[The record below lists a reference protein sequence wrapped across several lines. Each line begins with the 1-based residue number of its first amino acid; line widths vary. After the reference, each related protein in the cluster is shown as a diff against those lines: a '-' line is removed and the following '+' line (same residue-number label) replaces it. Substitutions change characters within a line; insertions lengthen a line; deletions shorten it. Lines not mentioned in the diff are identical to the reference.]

1 MPIPCW
7 LDTCI
12 QREYAPPEGMQKAL
26 MLLLVTTLLACTA
39 HSATA
44 EESDV
49 IVTVDSTSL
58 RFSPSEV
65 TVTEG
70 QAVRFMWAGQ
80 ALAHNAV
87 ADDGL
92 FDSGD
97 PEQDVD
103 YRFVFEPGT
112 AGTHTFVCEPHASVG
127 MVGTV
132 IVEAAPVE
140 EVEEEAEVVASVD
153 TPAVSFVGS
162 ILVTAFAAVFVVR
175 HVDDEQVY

>member
-1 MPIPCW
+1 
-7 LDTCI
+7 
-12 QREYAPPEGMQKAL
+12 
-26 MLLLVTTLLACTA
+26 MLLIVTALFAFSSQTVA
-39 HSATA
+39 A
-44 EESDV
+44 EDSDV

-58 RFSPSEV
+58 RFSPSEI
-65 TVTEG
+65 TITEG

-92 FDSGD
+92 FDSGE
-97 PEQDVD
+97 PERDVD

-132 IVEAAPVE
+132 TVEAAPVE
-140 EVEEEAEVVASVD
+140 EVEEETEEVASED
-153 TPAVSFVGS
+153 TPAVS
-162 ILVTAFAAVFVVR
+162 LVSSLLMTAFAAVFVAR
-175 HVDDEQVY
+175 YADDEQME

>member
-1 MPIPCW
+1 
-7 LDTCI
+7 
-12 QREYAPPEGMQKAL
+12 MQKAL
-26 MLLLVTTLLACTA
+26 MLLMVTTLLACTA

-44 EESDV
+44 EGSDV

-132 IVEAAPVE
+132 TVEAAPVE

>member
-1 MPIPCW
+1 MLMISV
-7 LDTCI
+7 
-12 QREYAPPEGMQKAL
+12 AL
-26 MLLLVTTLLACTA
+26 LCATTQMAA
-39 HSATA
+39 ADS
-44 EESDV
+44 SDV
-49 IVTVDSTSL
+49 IVTVDSSSL

-70 QAVRFMWAGQ
+70 QAVRFMWSGQ
-80 ALAHNAV
+80 ALPHNAV

-97 PEQDVD
+97 PERDVD

-112 AGTHTFVCEPHASVG
+112 AGTHSFVCEPHASAG

-140 EVEEEAEVVASVD
+140 EVQEEEEVVTQD
-153 TPAVSFVGS
+153 TPSVSLIS
-162 ILVTAFAAVFVVR
+162 SLLVTAFAAVVVAR
-175 HVDDEQVY
+175 YNDDVQVE

>member
-1 MPIPCW
+1 
-7 LDTCI
+7 
-12 QREYAPPEGMQKAL
+12 MQKTL
-26 MLLLVTTLLACTA
+26 MLLIVTALFAFSSQTVA
-39 HSATA
+39 A
-44 EESDV
+44 EDSDV

-58 RFSPSEV
+58 RFSPSEI
-65 TVTEG
+65 TITEG

-92 FDSGD
+92 FDSGE
-97 PEQDVD
+97 PERDVD

-132 IVEAAPVE
+132 TVEAAPVE
-140 EVEEEAEVVASVD
+140 EVEEETEEVASED
-153 TPAVSFVGS
+153 TPAVS
-162 ILVTAFAAVFVVR
+162 LVSSLLMTAFAAVFVAR
-175 HVDDEQVY
+175 YADDEQME

>member
-1 MPIPCW
+1 
-7 LDTCI
+7 
-12 QREYAPPEGMQKAL
+12 MQKTL
-26 MLLLVTTLLACTA
+26 MLLIVTALFAISSQTVA
-39 HSATA
+39 A
-44 EESDV
+44 EDSDV

-58 RFSPSEV
+58 RFNPSEI
-65 TVTEG
+65 TITEG

-92 FDSGD
+92 FDSGE
-97 PEQDVD
+97 PERDVD

-132 IVEAAPVE
+132 TVEAAPVE
-140 EVEEEAEVVASVD
+140 EVEEETEEVASED
-153 TPAVSFVGS
+153 TPAVSLVS
-162 ILVTAFAAVFVVR
+162 SLLVTAFAAVFVAR
-175 HVDDEQVY
+175 YADDEQME

>member
-1 MPIPCW
+1 
-7 LDTCI
+7 
-12 QREYAPPEGMQKAL
+12 MQKTL
-26 MLLLVTTLLACTA
+26 MLLIVTALFAISSQTVA
-39 HSATA
+39 A
-44 EESDV
+44 EDSDV

-58 RFSPSEV
+58 RFSPSEI
-65 TVTEG
+65 TITEG

-92 FDSGD
+92 FDSGE
-97 PEQDVD
+97 PERDVD

-132 IVEAAPVE
+132 TVEAAPVE
-140 EVEEEAEVVASVD
+140 EVEEETEEVASED
-153 TPAVSFVGS
+153 TPAVSLVS
-162 ILVTAFAAVFVVR
+162 SLLVTAFAAVFIAR
-175 HVDDEQVY
+175 YADDEQME

>member
-1 MPIPCW
+1 M
-7 LDTCI
+7 
-12 QREYAPPEGMQKAL
+12 L
-26 MLLLVTTLLACTA
+26 MISVVLLCATTQMVA
-39 HSATA
+39 A
-44 EESDV
+44 ETSDV
-49 IVTVDSTSL
+49 IVTVDSSSL
-58 RFSPSEV
+58 RFNPSEV

-80 ALAHNAV
+80 ALPHNAV

-92 FDSGD
+92 FDSGE
-97 PEQDVD
+97 PERDVD

-140 EVEEEAEVVASVD
+140 EVKEEEKVVAQD
-153 TPAVSFVGS
+153 TPSVSLVS
-162 ILVTAFAAVFVVR
+162 SLLVTAFAAVVVAR
-175 HVDDEQVY
+175 YNDDEQVE

>member
-1 MPIPCW
+1 
-7 LDTCI
+7 
-12 QREYAPPEGMQKAL
+12 
-26 MLLLVTTLLACTA
+26 MLLLVAALLALLSQPA
-39 HSATA
+39 VA
-44 EESDV
+44 EDSDV

-58 RFSPSEV
+58 RFSPSEI

-92 FDSGD
+92 FDSGE
-97 PEQDVD
+97 PERDVD

-132 IVEAAPVE
+132 TVEAAPVE
-140 EVEEEAEVVASVD
+140 EVEEETEEVASED
-153 TPAVSFVGS
+153 TPAVSLVS
-162 ILVTAFAAVFVVR
+162 SLLVTAFAAVFVAR
-175 HVDDEQVY
+175 YADDEQVE

>member
-1 MPIPCW
+1 MV
-7 LDTCI
+7 
-12 QREYAPPEGMQKAL
+12 A
-26 MLLLVTTLLACTA
+26 
-39 HSATA
+39 A
-44 EESDV
+44 ETSDV
-49 IVTVDSTSL
+49 IVTVDSSSL
-58 RFSPSEV
+58 RFNPSEV

-80 ALAHNAV
+80 ALPHNAV

-92 FDSGD
+92 FDSGE
-97 PEQDVD
+97 PERDVD

-140 EVEEEAEVVASVD
+140 EVKEEEKVVAQD
-153 TPAVSFVGS
+153 TPSVSLVS
-162 ILVTAFAAVFVVR
+162 SLLVTAFAAVVVAR
-175 HVDDEQVY
+175 YNDDEQVE

>member
-1 MPIPCW
+1 
-7 LDTCI
+7 
-12 QREYAPPEGMQKAL
+12 
-26 MLLLVTTLLACTA
+26 MLLIVTALFAISSQTVA
-39 HSATA
+39 A
-44 EESDV
+44 EDSDV

-58 RFSPSEV
+58 RFSPSEI
-65 TVTEG
+65 TITEG

-92 FDSGD
+92 FDSGE
-97 PEQDVD
+97 PERDVD

-132 IVEAAPVE
+132 TVEAAPVE
-140 EVEEEAEVVASVD
+140 EVEEETEEVASED
-153 TPAVSFVGS
+153 TPAVS
-162 ILVTAFAAVFVVR
+162 LVSSLLMTAFAAVFVAR
-175 HVDDEQVY
+175 YADDEQME

>member
-1 MPIPCW
+1 MLMISV
-7 LDTCI
+7 
-12 QREYAPPEGMQKAL
+12 AL
-26 MLLLVTTLLACTA
+26 LCATTQMAA
-39 HSATA
+39 ADSY
-44 EESDV
+44 DV
-49 IVTVDSTSL
+49 IVTVDSSSL

-70 QAVRFMWAGQ
+70 QAVRFMWSGQ
-80 ALAHNAV
+80 ALPHNAV

-97 PEQDVD
+97 PERDVD

-112 AGTHTFVCEPHASVG
+112 AGTHSFVCEPHASAG

-140 EVEEEAEVVASVD
+140 EVQEEEEVVTQD
-153 TPAVSFVGS
+153 TPSVSLIS
-162 ILVTAFAAVFVVR
+162 SLLVTAFAAVVVAR
-175 HVDDEQVY
+175 YNDDEQVE

>member
-1 MPIPCW
+1 MH
-7 LDTCI
+7 
-12 QREYAPPEGMQKAL
+12 KAL
-26 MLLLVTTLLACTA
+26 MLLLVAALLALLSQPA
-39 HSATA
+39 VA
-44 EESDV
+44 EDSDV

-58 RFSPSEV
+58 RFSPSEI

-92 FDSGD
+92 FDSGE
-97 PEQDVD
+97 PERDVD

-132 IVEAAPVE
+132 TVEAAPVE
-140 EVEEEAEVVASVD
+140 EVEEETEEVASED
-153 TPAVSFVGS
+153 TPAVSLVS
-162 ILVTAFAAVFVVR
+162 SLLVTAFAAVFVAR
-175 HVDDEQVY
+175 YADDEQVE

>member
-1 MPIPCW
+1 MLMISV
-7 LDTCI
+7 
-12 QREYAPPEGMQKAL
+12 AL
-26 MLLLVTTLLACTA
+26 LC
-39 HSATA
+39 ATA
-44 EESDV
+44 QMASADSSDV
-49 IVTVDSTSL
+49 IVTVDSSSL
-58 RFSPSEV
+58 RFNPAEV

-80 ALAHNAV
+80 ALPHNAV

-92 FDSGD
+92 FDSGE
-97 PEQDVD
+97 PERDVD

-140 EVEEEAEVVASVD
+140 EVQEEEEVVTQD
-153 TPAVSFVGS
+153 TPSVSLVS
-162 ILVTAFAAVFVVR
+162 SLLVTAFAAVVVAR
-175 HVDDEQVY
+175 YNDDVQVE

>member
-1 MPIPCW
+1 M
-7 LDTCI
+7 
-12 QREYAPPEGMQKAL
+12 EKEL
-26 MLLLVTTLLACTA
+26 MLLLVTALLAFSSQSVA
-39 HSATA
+39 A
-44 EESDV
+44 EDSDV

-65 TVTEG
+65 TITEG

-92 FDSGD
+92 FDSGE
-97 PEQDVD
+97 PERDVD

-132 IVEAAPVE
+132 TVEAAPVE
-140 EVEEEAEVVASVD
+140 EVEEETEEVASED
-153 TPAVSFVGS
+153 TPAVSLIS
-162 ILVTAFAAVFVVR
+162 SLLVTAFAAVFVAR
-175 HVDDEQVY
+175 YADDEQPE